1 MIMVFKT
8 PQEEEEWKYAPL
20 ALQLVALYFCELS
33 RDACG
38 VVPVVTRIKRKVEG
52 ESGVHQD
59 YRAID
64 FRDEMGVGGKRLYTD
79 DQVKF
84 LVNAINLKFP
94 RQDGKLV
101 CINHAFVNHKKP
113 ESGRAPYHFHVQI
126 PALWRLKP
134 ELISSCRPS
143 TEK

>member
-1 MIMVFKT
+1 MLFKT
-8 PQEEEEWKYAPL
+8 PQEEEELKYAPM
-20 ALQLVALYFCELS
+20 ALRLVAIYFSNLS

-64 FRDEMGVGGKRLYTD
+64 FRDEMGVGGERLYTD
-79 DQVKF
+79 DDVKF
-84 LVNAINLKFP
+84 LVEAMNSHFP

-101 CINHAFVNHKKP
+101 CIHHAFTNHKKP
-113 ESGRAPYHFHVQI
+113 DSSRAPYHFHLQI
-126 PALWRLKP
+126 PVLWRLDSD
-134 ELISSCRPS
+134 LIS
-143 TEK
+143 